1 MGAEDEVLKIGKK
14 LERLISSD
22 TTDHASALDLLK
34 ALQDTKMTLEVLQ
47 KTRIGMTVNNLRK
60 ASSNDEVVTLAKTLI
75 KNWKKL
81 LPADSPGG
89 LSRSS
94 SRSSGDASSQRMDE
108 TSNDGTDEGKSDAD
122 KDGSSGQ
129 SKTHNTTD
137 AVRIKC
143 RELLS
148 AALRK
153 VQIHLINN
161 LGIPTYLVH
170 LFLSAIFEEF
180 GNTEMKYKNRV
191 RSRVAN
197 LKDSRNPQLR
207 QNVLIGLISAQKIA
221 ALTAE
226 EMASK
231 EMKQLR
237 EKLTKEAINDHQMAK
252 TGGTTTDLFKCG
264 KCRKNN
270 CTYNQVQTRSADE
283 PMTTFV
289 YCNECGN
296 RWKFC

>member
-1 MGAEDEVLKIGKK
+1 MGAEDEILKIGKK
-14 LERLISSD
+14 LEKLISSN
-22 TTDHASALDLLK
+22 TADHSSALDLLK
-34 ALQDTKMTLEVLQ
+34 ALRDTKMTLEVLQ

-60 ASSNDEVVTLAKTLI
+60 ASSNDEVVSLAKTLI
-75 KNWKKL
+75 KHWKRL

-89 LSRSS
+89 ISRSN

-108 TSNDGTDEGKSDAD
+108 TSNDGTEESKGDSS
-122 KDGSSGQ
+122 KDGQSGQ
-129 SKTHNTTD
+129 TRTQNTTD

-148 AALRK
+148 NALKASEIPDGAHNPDELAAS
-153 VQIHLINN
+153 IED
-161 LGIPTYLVH
+161 
-170 LFLSAIFEEF
+170 AIFEEF

-197 LKDSRNPQLR
+197 LKDARNPQLR

-221 ALTAE
+221 SMSAE

-237 EKLTKEAINDHQMAK
+237 EKLTKEAIDDHQMAK

-289 YCNECGN
+289 FCNECGN

>member
-108 TSNDGTDEGKSDAD
+108 TSNDGTDEGKSDTD
-122 KDGSSGQ
+122 KDGSSSH

-148 AALRK
+148 AALR
-153 VQIHLINN
+153 VSE
-161 LGIPTYLVH
+161 IPEGAHDPEELAA
-170 LFLSAIFEEF
+170 SIEDAIFEEF

-221 ALTAE
+221 VLTAE